1 MHTSLL
7 LYSFHLAV
15 NKKVPIYINTAFKE
29 YLSYSQF
36 HSHCLSPDGEIPDRN
51 NLLTTGSSQ
60 KLSHLTLIGS
70 KFDHISINPGH
81 NANACMHT
89 KTIQR

>member
-1 MHTSLL
+1 MCTQRYAYFFAFIFISLGC
-7 LYSFHLAV
+7 
-15 NKKVPIYINTAFKE
+15 KQKGPIYINTAFKE

-70 KFDHISINPGH
+70 KFDHIISL
-81 NANACMHT
+81 
-89 KTIQR
+89 

>member
-1 MHTSLL
+1 MLSVHKDMHTSLL

-51 NLLTTGSSQ
+51 DLLTTGSSR

-70 KFDHISINPGH
+70 KFDHIISL
-81 NANACMHT
+81 
-89 KTIQR
+89 